1 MEQEQEKYI
10 LSIDQGTTS
19 TRAMIWDREGE
30 PVIRSQ
36 KEIKQSYPH
45 PGWVEHDPME
55 IWVSVQSVI
64 ADAFIRSGIRPSQI
78 EGIGI
83 TNQRET
89 TVIWDRAT
97 GHPVYPA
104 IVWQSRQTAAIT
116 DRWKEQ
122 GLERLVQQKTGLRID
137 SYFSASKVVWLL
149 EEVAGVRERAERGE
163 LLFGTIDTWLVWKLT
178 GGRAHVTDYTN
189 ASRTM
194 LFNIHELKW
203 DEELLDQFGIP
214 RQLLPEVRESS
225 GRFGETDGYQFF
237 GARIPIA
244 GIAGDQQ
251 AALFGQ
257 AGFRKGIVKNTYGT
271 GAFIILNTG
280 EEPVASQNGLL
291 TTIAYGLDGK
301 ITYALEGSIF
311 VAGSAIQWVRDEVGL
326 IQNAA
331 ESEQLAE
338 SAGSNQ
344 NVYFVP
350 AFVGLGSPYWDQEVR
365 GAFFGLTR
373 GTDRALLVRAVLE
386 ALAYQTRD
394 IIETMQQDAH
404 FTVEDLRVDGGAAVN
419 NFLMQFQSDI
429 LNVSVTR
436 TRVNETTA
444 LGAAYLAGLAVGFWQ
459 SQEEI
464 AARWQSDRVFQPQ
477 ISAEEREELYAGW
490 HNAVAAARLF
500 KSPTERRKARW
511 EEQPRRD

>member
-1 MEQEQEKYI
+1 MEQGKESYI

-19 TRAMIWDREGE
+19 TRAMIWNREGE
-30 PVIRSQ
+30 AVIRSQ
-36 KEIKQSYPH
+36 KEIRQFYPQ
-45 PGWVEHDPME
+45 PGWVQHDPME

-64 ADAFIRSGIRPSQI
+64 ADALIRSGIRPHQI
-78 EGIGI
+78 KGIGI

-89 TVIWDRAT
+89 TVIWDRKT
-97 GHPVYPA
+97 GQPVYPA

-116 DRWKEQ
+116 ARWKEQ
-122 GLERLVQQKTGLRID
+122 GLEELVQRKTGLRID
-137 SYFSASKVVWLL
+137 SYFSASKVAWLL
-149 EEVAGVRERAERGE
+149 EEVEGVRARAERGE

-194 LFNIHELKW
+194 LFNIHELQW
-203 DEELLDQFGIP
+203 DEELLERFDIP
-214 RQLLPEVRESS
+214 SQLLPEVRESS
-225 GRFGETDGYQFF
+225 CLYGETDGYQFF
-237 GARIPIA
+237 GASIPIA

-257 AGFRKGIVKNTYGT
+257 AGFHKGIVKNTYGT

-280 EEPVASQNGLL
+280 EEPVQSQNGLL
-291 TTIAYGLDGK
+291 TTIAYGLNGK
-301 ITYALEGSIF
+301 VTYALEGSIF
-311 VAGSAIQWVRDEVGL
+311 VAGSAIQWIRDEVGL
-326 IQNAA
+326 IQHAD

-338 SAGSNQ
+338 AAGSNQ

-365 GAFFGLTR
+365 GAYFGLTR
-373 GTDRALLVRAVLE
+373 GTDKALLVRAVLE
-386 ALAYQTRD
+386 SLAYQTRD
-394 IIETMQQDAH
+394 IIQTMQRDAQ
-404 FTVEDLRVDGGAAVN
+404 FTVEDLRVDGGASVN

-436 TRVNETTA
+436 SRINETTA
-444 LGAAYLAGLAVGFWQ
+444 LGAAYLAGLAVGFWR

-464 AARWQSDRVFQPQ
+464 EARWQADRVFQPR
-477 ISAEEREELYAGW
+477 IDAEEREDLYAGW
-490 HNAVAAARLF
+490 LNAVAAARLF
-500 KSPTERRKARW
+500 KSPVERRK
-511 EEQPRRD
+511 QKRD